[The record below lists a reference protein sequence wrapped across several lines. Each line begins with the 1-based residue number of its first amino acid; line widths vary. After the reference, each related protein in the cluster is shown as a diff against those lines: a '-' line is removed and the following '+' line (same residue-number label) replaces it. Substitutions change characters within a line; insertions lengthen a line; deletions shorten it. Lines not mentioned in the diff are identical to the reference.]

1 MKIQKLF
8 FLGALASLVACSGGR
23 EVEVKGEVKAPTG
36 SAEQAVLIE
45 FYDVPGEGAEEK
57 KVDTLSLEKAGAF
70 SKKVSLEGD
79 RVRVFALMDT
89 DKDGKCSAGE
99 AWATRDVSI
108 QEDDT
113 VAAAAVLELKATAC
127 PR

>member
-1 MKIQKLF
+1 
-8 FLGALASLVACSGGR
+8 VHVGG
-23 EVEVKGEVKAPTG
+23 EKTVKGEV
-36 SAEQAVLIE
+36 
-45 FYDVPGEGAEEK
+45 
-57 KVDTLSLEKAGAF
+57 DTPSLERAGAF

-99 AWATRDVSI
+99 AWATMDVSI

-113 VAAAAVLELKATAC
+113 GAAAAVLELKATAC
-127 PR
+127 PQ